1 MSRVNLFNQ
10 LIEDFNE
17 SSLQEFID
25 SLKLNYKG
33 DFINDRYV
41 IKLNTSNEFSELYN
55 KLSNNKEL
63 QVLDNP
69 IADNDSAVFIFSNGE
84 FEAKISRNFN
94 KDFYRLEVSRI

>member
-1 MSRVNLFNQ
+1 MRMFDRLV
-10 LIEDFNE
+10 EDFDE

-25 SLKLNYKG
+25 SLELNYQG

-55 KLSNNKEL
+55 ELSNNKEL

-94 KDFYRLEVSRI
+94 KDFYRLEVSRV

>member
-1 MSRVNLFNQ
+1 MRMFDRLV
-10 LIEDFNE
+10 EDFDE

-25 SLKLNYKG
+25 SLELNYQG

-55 KLSNNKEL
+55 ELSNNKEL

-69 IADNDSAVFIFSNGE
+69 IADNDSAVFVFSNGE

-94 KDFYRLEVSRI
+94 KDFYRLEVSRV

>member
-1 MSRVNLFNQ
+1 MRMFDRLV
-10 LIEDFNE
+10 EDFDE

-25 SLKLNYKG
+25 SLELNYQG

-55 KLSNNKEL
+55 ELSNNKEL

-84 FEAKISRNFN
+84 FSHGGPPVAA
-94 KDFYRLEVSRI
+94 V